1 MTWPRD
7 AVAALGAGDADDAI
21 LTRTSETL
29 EPIYDEFLEQTRAAD
44 SLNIDETGWYLS
56 GEPRTLWGA
65 FSKQTAV
72 LRIAPDRGKQ
82 RLHGLSERLLS
93 VDQTC

>member
-1 MTWPRD
+1 MEELFGCPI
-7 AVAALGAGDADDAI
+7 AVGTVDAI
-21 LTRTSETL
+21 LTRTAETL
-29 EPIYDEFLEQTRAAD
+29 APVYNELLERTRAA
-44 SLNIDETGWYLS
+44 SALNIDETGWYLS

-82 RLHGLSERLLS
+82 HLQG
-93 VDQTC
+93 